1 MEGRE
6 LDGGRVR
13 AAEAQRREERRGRAH
28 GDAATNSRLVN
39 DVIPQGKTRFAATIT
54 GRTTHNDDDEY
65 RRVAARALLATLQ
78 AEEETRKS
86 DKPNF
91 FRRRVKATKLDNPAP
106 MPLSIIEKHFVRH

>member
-13 AAEAQRREERRGRAH
+13 AAEAQRREERLGRAH

-54 GRTTHNDDDEY
+54 GSTAHNDDDVKT
-65 RRVAARALLATLQ
+65 RRGARAVGDSAKGVNTELTRGNKISFVHTLRQ
-78 AEEETRKS
+78 
-86 DKPNF
+86 
-91 FRRRVKATKLDNPAP
+91 
-106 MPLSIIEKHFVRH
+106 LSWAIRHRSR

>member
-13 AAEAQRREERRGRAH
+13 AAEAQRREERLGRAH

-54 GRTTHNDDDEY
+54 GC
-65 RRVAARALLATLQ
+65 
-78 AEEETRKS
+78 
-86 DKPNF
+86 
-91 FRRRVKATKLDNPAP
+91 
-106 MPLSIIEKHFVRH
+106 

>member
-1 MEGRE
+1 MMRPGEAWGTRRTKGGAGASSGPWVGRGRDWVEGRE

-54 GRTTHNDDDEY
+54 GSTTHDDDEY
-65 RRVAARALLATLQ
+65 RRVAARALLATRLQ
-78 AEEETRKS
+78 E
-86 DKPNF
+86 
-91 FRRRVKATKLDNPAP
+91 
-106 MPLSIIEKHFVRH
+106 

>member
-1 MEGRE
+1 VEGRE

-54 GRTTHNDDDEY
+54 GSTTHDDDEY
-65 RRVAARALLATLQ
+65 RRVAARALLATRRG
-78 AEEETRKS
+78 EEGRELP
-86 DKPNF
+86 DHDHAKPI
-91 FRRRVKATKLDNPAP
+91 FRC
-106 MPLSIIEKHFVRH
+106 